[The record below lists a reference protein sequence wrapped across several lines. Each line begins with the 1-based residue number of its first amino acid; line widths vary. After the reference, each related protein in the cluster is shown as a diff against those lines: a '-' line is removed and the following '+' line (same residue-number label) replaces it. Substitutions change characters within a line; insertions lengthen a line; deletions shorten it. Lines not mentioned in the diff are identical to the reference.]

1 MIEVRQKGQEPTETG
16 WWYRRMIHQHP
27 SGGDYFPS
35 AHCQIYPVFVQM
47 FKNGKCRVDNRQKT
61 DLTGS
66 YYYERSGVKRLEA
79 RFEWF
84 GPVTEIKEL
93 V

>member
-1 MIEVRQKGQEPTETG
+1 MIEARQKGQEPTHTG
-16 WWYRRMIHQHP
+16 WWYRRSIFQMNGNDYRP
-27 SGGDYFPS
+27 ASG
-35 AHCQIYPVFVQM
+35 CKIYPVFVQM

-61 DLTGS
+61 DVAGV
-66 YYYERSGVKRLEA
+66 YYYDRAGIKRLEV

>member
-16 WWYRRMIHQHP
+16 WWYRRMIYQRNGHDYSDP
-27 SGGDYFPS
+27 SG
-35 AHCQIYPVFVQM
+35 CRIYPVFVQM

-61 DLTGS
+61 DVTGS
-66 YYYERSGVKRLEA
+66 YYYERSGIKRLEA